1 MRARVE
7 IRSLREKSL
16 YQLVYDIFS
25 VEAISP

>member
-16 YQLVYDIFS
+16 YQLVHDIFS